1 MKADH
6 LLSSFTLLNGPK
18 YRFQSGVMSGPGTPL
33 LTTKDLFKLLN
44 DKGAPSS
51 LVKVYTP
58 DGQCLPDSIY
68 CAELCPLL
76 INPLRLMR
84 LHYSDQCS
92 IVVNS
97 IDLYSDGIEEFRLTL
112 ENKYNCLVEVNAY
125 LTPANNQTFGW
136 HSDGHQ
142 VLVIHQE
149 GEKYWFVSEDTDKYE
164 QCSKFIL
171 RPGDIL
177 EISEG
182 FMHTAKAS
190 SSRSLHLTFSLYHP
204 QPGRTVSRRLKKI
217 DLLNR
222 FHDFLEDDS
231 KLENVRLLRN
241 GPPMVGHQTGSKV
254 IIHHRQ
260 FTVSTSLPEK
270 IIDFLNREE
279 SISLSDLQLNFNESP
294 EQLKQFLKDLLEA
307 GIFYVEDRSL
317 L

>member
-1 MKADH
+1 
-6 LLSSFTLLNGPK
+6 
-18 YRFQSGVMSGPGTPL
+18 
-33 LTTKDLFKLLN
+33 
-44 DKGAPSS
+44 
-51 LVKVYTP
+51 
-58 DGQCLPDSIY
+58 
-68 CAELCPLL
+68 
-76 INPLRLMR
+76 
-84 LHYSDQCS
+84 
-92 IVVNS
+92 
-97 IDLYSDGIEEFRLTL
+97 
-112 ENKYNCLVEVNAY
+112 
-125 LTPANNQTFGW
+125 
-136 HSDGHQ
+136 
-142 VLVIHQE
+142 
-149 GEKYWFVSEDTDKYE
+149 
-164 QCSKFIL
+164 
-171 RPGDIL
+171 
-177 EISEG
+177 
-182 FMHTAKAS
+182 MHTAKAS